1 MLKFTIHAIRGRIRS
16 CLGLAVA
23 LLWVPGVL
31 IGSQGVLAK
40 PNAAPAPTSDTPATS
55 LPPSVLPAPTM
66 MESSVQLDPLNSPHP
81 VPWNW
86 VLATQDEVSSSQGAG
101 LRYYRSRSLV
111 SPDGDYA
118 AYSRLQMQV
127 QPEMYRSRVSSVMFL
142 ENLKTG
148 DLQVV
153 TATSPLA
160 TNPRTPNKEAEQPGA
175 ISMIV
180 PIAWSENSDRLLAR
194 QFEGFF
200 NTSDASDYA
209 VIWERR
215 AGQAV
220 TVAPTRMMYSNAIL
234 LGWSQEHPDRV
245 LFQAGELGDES
256 WPLWSVDT
264 RSETRLANTD
274 QPLIFGQMTDNVW
287 SGPQAYYQAQ

>member
-1 MLKFTIHAIRGRIRS
+1 MFKVTIHAIRPRIHS

-23 LLWVPGVL
+23 LLWVPGVFV
-31 IGSQGVLAK
+31 GHQRAFANPDATAV
-40 PNAAPAPTSDTPATS
+40 PNAPTIANPPLSDPAAPA
-55 LPPSVLPAPTM
+55 M

-81 VPWNW
+81 VPWSW
-86 VLATQDEVSSSQGAG
+86 VLATQDEVSSTQGAG

-142 ENLKTG
+142 ENLRTG

-180 PIAWSENSDRLLAR
+180 PIAWSEKSDRLLAR

-209 VIWERR
+209 VIWERQ
-215 AGQAV
+215 AGQ
-220 TVAPTRMMYSNAIL
+220 TTTIAPTRMMYSNAIL

-245 LFQAGELGDES
+245 LFQAGALGDES

-264 RSETRLANTD
+264 RSETQLANTD

-287 SGPQAYYQAQ
+287 SGPQAYHQAQ

>member
-1 MLKFTIHAIRGRIRS
+1 MGEQAA
-16 CLGLAVA
+16 LAE
-23 LLWVPGVL
+23 PN
-31 IGSQGVLAK
+31 AK
-40 PNAAPAPTSDTPATS
+40 PDAKPHAEADATTAVPSDPTPTHSPPSDLSAPA
-55 LPPSVLPAPTM
+55 M

-81 VPWNW
+81 VPWSW
-86 VLATQDEVSSSQGAG
+86 VLATQDEVSSTQGAG

-111 SPDGDYA
+111 SLDGDYA

-142 ENLKTG
+142 ENLRTG

-160 TNPRTPNKEAEQPGA
+160 TNPRTPNKEAEQPGV

-180 PIAWSENSDRLLAR
+180 PIAWSETSDRLLAR
-194 QFEGFF
+194 QFEGLF

-209 VIWERR
+209 VIWER
-215 AGQAV
+215 GNSQTV

-245 LFQAGELGDES
+245 LFQAGALGDES

-287 SGPQAYYQAQ
+287 SGPQAYYQVP